1 MRGCG
6 ITHAVGEP
14 ATSVTPTAPAL
25 LPRGGGAG
33 GGSSSSATAD
43 RMFRL
48 GLTESQSLQVRV
60 ESYLGGGGGGHSHSR
75 YRYPSVRC
83 ARMGVFGYRYGILRM
98 RKVSSSPNAS
108 KI

>member
-14 ATSVTPTAPAL
+14 ATSVTPTPPAL
-25 LPRGGGAG
+25 LPRGGG

-60 ESYLGGGGGGHSHSR
+60 DSYLVGGGGVIAIEDTGTL
-75 YRYPSVRC
+75 
-83 ARMGVFGYRYGILRM
+83 VFGVREWAFSDKGF
-98 RKVSSSPNAS
+98 
-108 KI
+108 